1 MKNQKKL
8 ERVGER
14 KRERWSDRQKESD
27 FEREKIMIK
36 EMLRN
41 CIERGELMRKRK
53 ERIKRDSE
61 KKKEK
66 VRIHKRVINREV

>member
-41 CIERGELMRKRK
+41 CIERGELMRKR
-53 ERIKRDSE
+53 
-61 KKKEK
+61 
-66 VRIHKRVINREV
+66 RE